1 MQSMAE
7 VYTADMREELK
18 SGNRSILSRK
28 LQELMQERL
37 EKKRT
42 DHAVSEPARLLRVCL
57 LQGMRSCD

>member
-37 EKKRT
+37 EKKEQT
-42 DHAVSEPARLLRVCL
+42 HAVSEPAEVTPGLSPAGNAV
-57 LQGMRSCD
+57 M